1 MDHFVCLQ
9 DYEDHALKV
18 LSKTAVGFYRGGA
31 DQEQTLGD
39 NREAFNRYKSRNIL
53 NYVKY
58 KIVKRAFLL
67 AVNSITQTSPEL
79 ISTTIVGF

>member
-1 MDHFVCLQ
+1 LWSFESVSIVA
-9 DYEDHALKV
+9 E
-18 LSKTAVGFYRGGA
+18 
-31 DQEQTLGD
+31 
-39 NREAFNRYKSRNIL
+39 FNQIFKF
-53 NYVKY
+53 